1 MEEIDPVAY
10 CLRRI
15 AVQIAK
21 LQIDRFGAWTDLVLG
36 PFSSGANVYWGQET
50 THRAALIDFIRS
62 VLYGFDDSVRGAC
75 LTGGPRDAGG
85 SLALNVPAGL
95 LIVHRHDSGDPPGRL
110 IIEGETGLLLN
121 GHRLESLTE
130 AVPPSVFDRV
140 FVADFHHRR
149 ETSELIDAA
158 VEQGLT
164 VIGGHGDAGRLEP
177 LRQRLSQHRHL
188 LGELTAGDL
197 SLGGLLER
205 RRRLRLDIEALEVTA
220 QQQVE
225 RDSQRRR
232 QMQIEL
238 VDLQQRLD
246 ELQSQLRQL
255 DAERE
260 TRTEERQHRA
270 VEIQQMLFD
279 RQQSVIERRQRL
291 AETDAQ
297 LKRWEQ
303 VLRDVELRRE
313 RLQADHEAGGLA
325 DDGAVDPRQPLRQLE
340 EQIEQ
345 IHAAALVLEPGDDPR
360 SCHCQ
365 ELRSQLVSTLHA
377 MRDGVYRLC
386 NQLNLWEA
394 SARRS
399 EASGELNQMRR
410 CENELRQAI
419 QGLSLRRQRWAAELC
434 SMAPRGH
441 ALNTSHADLCYCAEH
456 PIESDWMW
464 EADHPGDLDEELLSV
479 LDSEI
484 DRLDGRR
491 QGVLADIDE
500 VERELGELR
509 ERLEHEPHRDES
521 NSLRQRLE
529 GKQAE
534 LQQLERQICDGEKR
548 RDLLAAIAEMENEI
562 RTLEAATE
570 PGEILRQAGDLL
582 RQMSLGELQQ
592 IAVTPERN
600 LLVRSHRGTRLA
612 LADLKPAQ
620 QDQLHLSVCLAVVA
634 ALARRGTRLPLIL
647 HDPLLRHDGPRAE
660 AIADTLHEFAAGGH
674 QILLLLGSGA
684 AAQPFRA
691 RNLPVRQL
699 PNPREIPL
707 PIVAPHAERISEQKR
722 QELNRQLHAIAEE
735 SARAESVASC
745 PAFNAEEFPGELT
758 DRVRANRP
766 TGRESANRQNGSDY
780 FLWESSPI
788 DQAPSIDAASAE
800 QCRKIGV
807 LWIRDLLHI
816 DIDDAAQRLRHAGIT
831 AAMLRN
837 WRAEALLVCRV
848 PRLRP
853 YDARILVACGIDN
866 PRQLAHLDAEELR
879 RRVATF
885 SATSTG
891 QVLLRSGN
899 RDELLRLTNWIQSA
913 RRADPRR
920 QQENVQTYPSSERV
934 GRPRR
939 EWRRA
944 EPSIQPG
951 VAANQGP
958 RPIAGIGSDHTGP
971 RDHQHRSDRDAVVL
985 KMDRH
990 TESLRFYLSTSDQIE
1005 QAPSIGPKTAE
1016 RLQRIGIVT
1025 VADILR
1031 ADPETT
1037 AQRLRNRH
1045 INPNTIRQWQQQATL
1060 VCRVPELRGHDA
1072 QILVACG
1079 IHDPERLAAIDATVL
1094 WRRVEPFTE
1103 TAEGKRFIRSGK
1115 APNLDEIRRWIKSAA
1130 HARPL
1135 RAA

>member
-1 MEEIDPVAY
+1 M
-10 CLRRI
+10 
-15 AVQIAK
+15 QIAK

-36 PFSSGANVYWGQET
+36 PLSSGVNVYWGQET
-50 THRAALIDFIRS
+50 PHRAALIDFVRS
-62 VLYGFDDSVRGAC
+62 VLYGFDDAVCGEY
-75 LTGGPRDAGG
+75 LTPGPRDAGG

-95 LIVHRHDSGDPPGRL
+95 LIVHRHDSGEHPGRL
-110 IIEGETGLLLN
+110 IVEGENGLLLN

-130 AVPPSVFDRV
+130 GVPSSVFDRV
-140 FVADFHHRR
+140 FVADFHRR
-149 ETSELIDAA
+149 RDTSALIDAA

-164 VIGGHGDAGRLEP
+164 VIGGHGDASRLEP
-177 LRQRLSQHRHL
+177 LRQRLSQQRHL

-205 RRRLRLDIEALEVTA
+205 RRRLRLDIEALQATA

-225 RDSQRRR
+225 RDSQQRR

-255 DAERE
+255 DTERE
-260 TRTEERQHRA
+260 TRTEERQHREA
-270 VEIQQMLFD
+270 EIQQMLFD

-297 LKRWEQ
+297 LKRWQQ

-313 RLQADHEAGGLA
+313 RLQADHEAVGVA
-325 DDGAVDPRQPLRQLE
+325 DEGAVDPRQPLRQLE

-345 IHAAALVLEPGDDPR
+345 IHAAAVALEPGDDPR

-365 ELRSQLVSTLHA
+365 ALRSQLVSTLHA
-377 MRDGVYRLC
+377 MREGVHRLC
-386 NQLNLWEA
+386 NQLNLWET

-399 EASGELNQMRR
+399 ETSSELNQMRR

-441 ALNTSHADLCYCAEH
+441 ALHTSHADLCHCADH
-456 PIESDWMW
+456 PTESDWMW
-464 EADHPGDLDEELLSV
+464 EADHQADLDEELLSV

-491 QGVLADIDE
+491 QDVLADIDH
-500 VERELGELR
+500 VERQLGELR

-521 NSLRQRLE
+521 DSLRQRLE
-529 GKQAE
+529 AKQTE
-534 LQQLERQICDGEKR
+534 LQHLERQICDGEKR
-548 RDLLAAIAEMENEI
+548 RDILAAIAEMENEI
-562 RTLEAATE
+562 RALEAATE
-570 PGEILRQAGDLL
+570 RGEILRQAGDLL

-600 LLVRSHRGTRLA
+600 LLVRSHRGTQLA
-612 LADLKPAQ
+612 LADLKPGQ
-620 QDQLHLSVCLAVVA
+620 QDQLHLSLCLAVVA
-634 ALARRGTRLPLIL
+634 ALARRGTHLPLIL

-660 AIADTLHEFAAGGH
+660 AIAGTLHEFATRGH
-674 QILLLLGSGA
+674 QILLLLGSGV

-691 RNLPVRQL
+691 RSLPVRQL

-707 PIVAPHAERISEQKR
+707 PIVAPHAETLSEQKR

-735 SARAESVASC
+735 AARAESVANYA
-745 PAFNAEEFPGELT
+745 AFNAEEFPGELT
-758 DRVRANRP
+758 DRVRVNRP
-766 TGRESANRQNGSDY
+766 IASKSADPQDGSEY
-780 FLWESSPI
+780 FLSESSPI
-788 DQAPSIDAASAE
+788 DQAPSVDAGSAE
-800 QCRKIGV
+800 RFRKIGV
-807 LWIRDLLHI
+807 LCIRDLLHI

-831 AAMLRN
+831 AAMIRN
-837 WRAEALLVCRV
+837 WRAEAMLVCRV

-866 PRQLAHLDAEELR
+866 PSQLAHLDADELR
-879 RRVATF
+879 RRVEAF

-899 RDELLRLTNWIQSA
+899 RDELLRLTNWIHSA

-920 QQENVQTYPSSERV
+920 QQENAQPCSSAERV

-939 EWRRA
+939 EWRRGD
-944 EPSIQPG
+944 PSFQPA
-951 VAANQGP
+951 VAASKSP
-958 RPIAGIGSDHTGP
+958 RPIARDRSDHTVQG
-971 RDHQHRSDRDAVVL
+971 DHQHRSDRDAVVL
-985 KMDRH
+985 KMDRQ
-990 TESLRFYLSTSDQIE
+990 TEPLRFYLSTSDQIE

-1016 RLQRIGIVT
+1016 RLQRIGILT
-1025 VADILR
+1025 VADFLR
-1031 ADPETT
+1031 ANPETT
-1037 AQRLRNRH
+1037 AERLRNRH
-1045 INPNTIRQWQQQATL
+1045 IKADTIRQWQQQTTL

-1079 IHDPERLAAIDATVL
+1079 IRDPERLAAIDPTVL
-1094 WRRVEPFTE
+1094 WRRVKPFAE

-1115 APNLDEIRRWIKSAA
+1115 APNLDEIRRWIQSAA